1 MKGYNRV
8 ILFLL
13 GRTMKLKFK
22 LLLAA
27 LVVCLIVFSLIFFVR
42 SPDAKFA
49 TVLSTE
55 PIKSNRLVEYEN
67 CSVTGVL
74 GSFSQESLSRFHP
87 AQSECKMVFMIEAL
101 QGKLFFPFSNDEER
115 TCVKTQRMEQVIVGY
130 DVVYRI
136 GNSIGKV
143 RAGYD
148 PGMFIPLNDDGR
160 LNLTLSNATVC
171 ETLRSD
177 VKDVVPFYCIK
188 QSELA
193 LNKDASQVLELQP
206 SKNTYGFFE

>member
-1 MKGYNRV
+1 
-8 ILFLL
+8 
-13 GRTMKLKFK
+13 MKLKFK

-27 LVVCLIVFSLIFFVR
+27 FVVCLITFSIIFFTR
-42 SPDAKFA
+42 SPDAKLA

-101 QGKLFFPFSNDEER
+101 QGKSFLPFSNEDER
-115 TCVKTQRMEQVIVGY
+115 TCVTTQRMEQVIVGY

-136 GNSIGKV
+136 GNNIGKV
-143 RAGYD
+143 RVGYD
-148 PGMFIPLNDDGR
+148 PGMFIPLNEDGR
-160 LNLTLSNATVC
+160 LNLTLSNTTVC

-188 QSELA
+188 QGEQTQ
-193 LNKDASQVLELQP
+193 NKDASQILELKP
-206 SKNTYGFFE
+206 SQNTYGFFE